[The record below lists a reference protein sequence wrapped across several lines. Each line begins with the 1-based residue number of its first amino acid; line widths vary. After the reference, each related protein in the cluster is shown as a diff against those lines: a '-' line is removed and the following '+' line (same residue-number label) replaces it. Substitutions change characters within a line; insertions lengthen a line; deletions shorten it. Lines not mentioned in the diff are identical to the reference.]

1 MRGLK
6 YFVFALGGVVALVVA
21 AIAYVAATFDAN
33 KWKGEIAQLV
43 QDKKSRSLRID
54 GDLSLSF
61 FPGIGVKLAKASLS
75 EHKSEQRFAAIES
88 ARVSLRILPLLRKQI
103 VVDTVELT
111 GLSATLVRFKDG
123 STNIDDLL
131 AKDPNEP
138 PTRFDIGGVK
148 IANAQLTYR
157 DEKSGQSFALSGL
170 ALETGRLANAAQGK
184 MALSVRLSAEQPKL
198 DSELKIG
205 GRYDYDLERK
215 IYGADALEAK
225 ITGDI
230 AGMKGLGVDLAAGQL
245 RFQAATGELALA
257 GLSLAAKGKA
267 GGDSVEFK
275 LEAPQLSLAS
285 GKAAGAAVNAV
296 LKLAG
301 AQRKVDAK
309 LALSG
314 IEGTSQALKVAK
326 LTLDLDA
333 HQGETSVRGG
343 LSSLLAAN
351 LGAQTVEL
359 PAFSGE
365 FTLAGPR
372 MPMKSVK
379 LPVAGSLRADF
390 ARQTAAANAT
400 ARFDESRI
408 QAKFNLAR
416 FRPLALGFD
425 VDIDRLNVD
434 KYSPPSAP
442 KLAAAGKQQES
453 PLDFS
458 ALKGLDASGSLRI
471 GQLQVANVKASNVR
485 LEIKAADGRIDVAP
499 HSANLYNGS
508 VSGALLVNA
517 NNNQVALKQTLSNV
531 SINPLMK
538 DALDKD
544 LLEGRGNVTLDIA
557 TGGNTASA
565 MKKALRGTAS
575 VNLKDGAIK
584 GINLAQSLRQTK
596 ALFSGRTDAVQ
607 QARAGDK
614 TDFSELAASFRIA
627 NGVARNED
635 LNVKSPFL
643 RLGGA
648 GDIDIGNGRMNY
660 VAKASVVGTSGG
672 QGGKDL
678 EHLKGLTVPVRVS
691 GPFDNLSYRL
701 EFASLVGE
709 AAKAKVEEKV
719 KEKARE
725 SLKEGLKGLFGK

>member
-6 YFVFALGGVVALVVA
+6 YFAFVLGGLAALVA
-21 AIAYVAATFDAN
+21 AAMVYVAATFDAN
-33 KWKGEIAQLV
+33 RWKGEIAQLV

-75 EHKSEQRFAAIES
+75 EHKSEQLFAAIES
-88 ARVSLRILPLLRKQI
+88 ARVSLQILPLLRRQV
-103 VVDTVELT
+103 VVDTVELS
-111 GLSATLVRFKDG
+111 GLSAGLVRFKDG
-123 STNIDDLL
+123 SMNIDDLL

-138 PTRFDIGGVK
+138 PTRFDIAGAK
-148 IANAQLTYR
+148 IANAQLSYR

-170 ALETGRLANAAQGK
+170 EFETGRLANTAQGK
-184 MALSVRLSAEQPKL
+184 MALSARFSAEQPKL
-198 DSELKIG
+198 DAALKIA
-205 GRYDYDLERK
+205 GRYDYDLDRK
-215 IYGADALEAK
+215 TYGADALEAK
-225 ITGDI
+225 ISGDI

-257 GLSLAAKGKA
+257 GLSFTAKGKA

-275 LEAPQLSLAS
+275 VEAPQLSLAS
-285 GKAAGAAVNAV
+285 DQAAGAAVNAV

-301 AQRKVDAK
+301 AQRSVDAR

-314 IEGTSQALKVAK
+314 LEGTSRALKVAK
-326 LTLDLDA
+326 LTLDMDA
-333 HQGETSVRGG
+333 RLGETSVKGG
-343 LSSLLAAN
+343 LNSPLAAN

-365 FTLAGPR
+365 FTVAGAQ

-379 LPVAGSLRADF
+379 LPVSGSLRADF
-390 ARQTAAANAT
+390 VRQTAAANAT

-408 QAKFNLAR
+408 QAKFNLVR

-434 KYSPPSAP
+434 RYSPPSASRP
-442 KLAAAGKQQES
+442 AAAGRQPES

-485 LEIKAADGRIDVAP
+485 LEIKAANGKIDVAP
-499 HSANLYNGS
+499 HSASLYNGS
-508 VSGALLVNA
+508 VSGALSVNA

-538 DALDKD
+538 DALDQD
-544 LLEGRGNVTLDIA
+544 LLEGRGNVALDIA
-557 TGGNTASA
+557 IDGNTASA

-575 VNLKDGAIK
+575 VKLRDGAIK

-596 ALFSGRTDAVQ
+596 ALFSGRKDAVQ
-607 QARAGDK
+607 QAKMSDK

-635 LNVKSPFL
+635 LDVKSPFL

-648 GDIDIGNGRMNY
+648 GDIDIGKGRIDY

-678 EHLKGLTVPVRVS
+678 EHLKGLSVPVRVS
-691 GPFDNLSYRL
+691 GPFDNLSYRI
-701 EFASLVGE
+701 EFANLVGE
-709 AAKAKVEEKV
+709 AVKARVEEKV

-725 SLKEGLKGLFGK
+725 SLKEGLKGLFKK

>member
-6 YFVFALGGVVALVVA
+6 YFAFVLGGLAALVA
-21 AIAYVAATFDAN
+21 AAMVYVAATFDAN
-33 KWKGEIAQLV
+33 RWKGEIAQLV

-75 EHKSEQRFAAIES
+75 EHKSEQLFAAIES
-88 ARVSLRILPLLRKQI
+88 ARVSLQILPLLRRQV
-103 VVDTVELT
+103 VVDTVELS
-111 GLSATLVRFKDG
+111 GLSAGLVRFKDG
-123 STNIDDLL
+123 SMNIDDLL
-131 AKDPNEP
+131 AKDPNAP
-138 PTRFDIGGVK
+138 LTRFDIAGAK
-148 IANAQLTYR
+148 IANAQLSYR

-170 ALETGRLANAAQGK
+170 EFETGRLANTAQGK
-184 MALSVRLSAEQPKL
+184 MVLSARLSAEQPKL
-198 DSELKIG
+198 DAALKLA
-205 GRYDYDLERK
+205 GRYDYDLDRK
-215 IYGADALEAK
+215 TYGADALEAK
-225 ITGDI
+225 ISGDI

-257 GLSLAAKGKA
+257 GLSFAAKGKA

-275 LEAPQLSLAS
+275 VEAPQLSLAS
-285 GKAAGAAVNAV
+285 DQAAGAAVNAV

-301 AQRKVDAK
+301 AQRSVDVR
-309 LALSG
+309 LSLSG
-314 IEGTSQALKVAK
+314 LEGTSRALKVAK
-326 LTLDLDA
+326 LTLDMDA
-333 HQGETSVRGG
+333 RQGETSVKGG
-343 LSSLLAAN
+343 LNSPLAAN

-359 PAFSGE
+359 LAFSGE
-365 FTLAGPR
+365 FTVAGAQ

-379 LPVAGSLRADF
+379 LPVSGSLRADF
-390 ARQTAAANAT
+390 VRQTAAANAT

-434 KYSPPSAP
+434 RYSPPSASRP
-442 KLAAAGKQQES
+442 AAAGRQPES

-485 LEIKAADGRIDVAP
+485 LEIKAANGKIDVAP
-499 HSANLYNGS
+499 HSASLYNGS
-508 VSGALLVNA
+508 VSGALSVNA
-517 NNNQVALKQTLSNV
+517 DNNQVALKQTLSNV

-538 DALDKD
+538 DALDQD
-544 LLEGRGNVTLDIA
+544 LLEGRGNVALDIA

-575 VNLKDGAIK
+575 VKLRDGAIK

-596 ALFSGRTDAVQ
+596 ALFSGRKDAVQ
-607 QARAGDK
+607 QARMSDK

-635 LNVKSPFL
+635 LDVKSPFL

-648 GDIDIGNGRMNY
+648 GDIDISKGRIDY

-678 EHLKGLTVPVRVS
+678 EHLKGLSVPVRVS
-691 GPFDNLSYRL
+691 GPFDNLSYRI
-701 EFASLVGE
+701 EFANLVGE
-709 AAKAKVEEKV
+709 AVKARVEEKV

-725 SLKEGLKGLFGK
+725 SLKEGLKGLFKK